1 MATRRPIVLVSGVSS
16 ELPPGDLVPGVDST
30 AQASGNAALV
40 LAATALA
47 SGNLGV
53 TNASIALASGNAAL
67 DKGIYTSEWTLGAN
81 GNNHYTFTGPGFS
94 GGENDPLIT
103 LVRGQQY
110 KFTNTMNMHPFRVQ
124 STPNGSV
131 GTQYNAG
138 ITNND
143 VSNGTLIWNIQFDA
157 PNTLYYQ
164 CTSHTAMGGPFYIVD
179 NGAISA
185 LASGNAALTN
195 SATALASGNAALTGL
210 SSKYDKVGGAISGPV
225 VVQSQSIG
233 PSTYVISSGVCIL
246 NFGAGNNFEVVLNAA
261 TSTFATPVN
270 ASGGQTGAITLRQDN
285 TGTRLVAYSGAWS
298 FASNTAPTLTT
309 TASGVDLLA
318 YYVVNPARILAVAT
332 LAYGSGTVS

>member
-1 MATRRPIVLVSGVSS
+1 MATRRPIVLISGVSS
-16 ELPPGDLVPGVDST
+16 ELPPGDLVPGIDST

-47 SGNLGV
+47 SGNLGI
-53 TNASIALASGNAAL
+53 TNAATALASGNA
-67 DKGIYTSEWTLGAN
+67 G
-81 GNNHYTFTGPGFS
+81 
-94 GGENDPLIT
+94 
-103 LVRGQQY
+103 LVVASQ
-110 KFTNTMNMHPFRVQ
+110 
-124 STPNGSV
+124 
-131 GTQYNAG
+131 
-138 ITNND
+138 
-143 VSNGTLIWNIQFDA
+143 
-157 PNTLYYQ
+157 
-164 CTSHTAMGGPFYIVD
+164 
-179 NGAISA
+179 A
-185 LASGNAALTN
+185 LASGNLGITN
-195 SATALASGNAALTGL
+195 AATALASGNAALTGL
-210 SSKYDKVGGAISGPV
+210 SNKYDKVGGAISGPV

-233 PSTYVISSGVCIL
+233 PSTYVISSGVCRL